1 MPSPLSL
8 DSQSTRELVD
18 RMLVLHGDL
27 GNPYTLWTAAQ
38 GVFEQGQGA
47 RRSA

>member
-1 MPSPLSL
+1 M
-8 DSQSTRELVD
+8 VA
-18 RMLVLHGDL
+18 LHGGL

-47 RRSA
+47 SS